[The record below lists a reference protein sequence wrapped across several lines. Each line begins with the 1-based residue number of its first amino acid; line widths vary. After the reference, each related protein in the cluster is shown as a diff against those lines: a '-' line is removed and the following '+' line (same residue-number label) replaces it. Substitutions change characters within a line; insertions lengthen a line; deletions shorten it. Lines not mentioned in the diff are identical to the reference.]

1 MIKEIA
7 FFSPKD
13 IESITGLS
21 REELWDKG
29 FVLDDMDFGFI
40 LDEDPLDSAP
50 FYVHWLLSS
59 AENYCVGY
67 EHVELDGRH
76 YYTIHH
82 S

>member
-1 MIKEIA
+1 MVKEIT

-13 IESITGLS
+13 IESVTGLS
-21 REELWDKG
+21 YEELRSEG

-40 LDEDPLDSAP
+40 LDEPPEASLP
-50 FYVHWLLSS
+50 FYIHWILSK

-67 EHVELDGRH
+67 EHVEFNGLH
-76 YYTIHH
+76 YYTVHH